1 MHAQQGH
8 TLLARQGLSYLPSFN
23 KTNAYAS
30 HSIFFLF
37 TSHPSLQ
44 YLLFLEGLQ
53 YLSIVSEQLDA
64 IIKEIIHN
72 LRKDTDIHYLA
83 NC

>member
-1 MHAQQGH
+1 M
-8 TLLARQGLSYLPSFN
+8 
-23 KTNAYAS
+23 
-30 HSIFFLF
+30 FFLF

-64 IIKEIIHN
+64 TIKEIISN
-72 LRKDTDIHYLA
+72 LREDIDIHYLA
-83 NC
+83 SC